1 MSYTNS
7 DLSEIL
13 KSYADLLELHE
24 GNPFKVKSYAAASF
38 RIDKIREPLAGMSLA
53 DLEQKDGIGKG
64 IAQKLHELFST
75 GTLKELEDL
84 MAATPEGVRDI
95 MRIKGLGPKKVAVIW
110 KQMGVTSVGELLYA
124 CRENRLAQ
132 FKGFGM
138 KTQDAVIKQIEF
150 MMRSAGKFHYAKV
163 FPVAHAFLKQLKIMD
178 AVEEAEFAGD
188 FRRKMEV
195 VSDIEILIATQAQ
208 ADVFNAILAI
218 PGVVNDNDKVVF
230 LDTSFRVHFCDFA
243 AFGNTL
249 VELTGPA
256 AHLDALVQM
265 GFGKVSVSKTEQ
277 EVYQSLNLAFPEPE
291 CRDLPGIISIVQEGR
306 MPELI
311 RYEDLQGSLHN
322 HSEWS
327 DGMNTISE
335 MAAACMAKGY
345 TYLGMADHSKSA
357 QYANGLSEER
367 VLNQQAEINALNEK
381 YGGSFRVFSGIE
393 SDILYD
399 GQLDYSD
406 EVLKTFDYVVASVH
420 SVLTMTEEK
429 AMSRLIRAIE
439 NPYTTILGHPTGR
452 LLLMREGYPVNF
464 KKLIDACAANG
475 VIMELNANPYRLDID
490 WRQLEYALE
499 KGLWISINPDAH
511 EVDGFDDM
519 FFGVE
524 VARKGLLTKERCFN
538 AQSVEF
544 VSGYF
549 TRKRG

>member
-24 GNPFKVKSYAAASF
+24 GNPFKIKSYAAASF

-53 DLEQKDGIGKG
+53 ELEQKEGIGKG
-64 IAQKLHELFST
+64 IAQKLNELFTT
-75 GTLKELEDL
+75 GTIKELEEL
-84 MAATPEGVRDI
+84 LEATPEGVRAI
-95 MRIKGLGPKKVAVIW
+95 MRVKGLGPKKVSVIW

-132 FKGFGM
+132 YKGFGL
-138 KTQDAVIKQIEF
+138 KTQDAVIKHIEF
-150 MMRSAGKFHYAKV
+150 MMRSQGKFHYAKV
-163 FPVAHAFLKQLKIMD
+163 YAVAQAFLKQINSLKG
-178 AVEEAEFAGD
+178 VEEAVFTGD

-195 VSDIEILIATQAQ
+195 VTNIEILISTNSKEE
-208 ADVFNAILAI
+208 VVNAIAETN
-218 PGVVNDNDKVVF
+218 GVTIDNSNLFYLEVPV
-230 LDTSFRVHFCDFA
+230 TIHYCEPST
-243 AFGNTL
+243 FGNAL
-249 VELTGPA
+249 VHLTGPTT
-256 AHLDALVQM
+256 HLDALDKL
-265 GFGKVSVSKTEQ
+265 GRKEAPLCKSEE
-277 EVYQSLNLAFPEPE
+277 EVYQHLKLSYPEAE
-291 CRDLPGIISIVQEGR
+291 CRDLPGIVSIIQQGK

-311 RYEDLQGSLHN
+311 RYEDLRGSLHN

-327 DGMNTISE
+327 DGMNTIAE
-335 MAAACMAKGY
+335 MAAACKAKGY

-367 VLNQQAEINALNEK
+367 VLQQQVEINKLNEK
-381 YGGSFRVFSGIE
+381 YAGSFKIFTGIE

-452 LLLMREGYPVNF
+452 LLLMREGYPVDF
-464 KKLIDACAANG
+464 RKLIDACAANG
-475 VIMELNANPYRLDID
+475 VVMELNANPYRLDID
-490 WRQLEYALE
+490 WRHLDYALE

-524 VARKGLLTKERCFN
+524 VARKGMLTKERCFN
-538 AQSVEF
+538 AQSVGF
-544 VSGYF
+544 VTDFFS
-549 TRKRG
+549 RKRG